1 MIETMRQFGDWIL
14 GRGEASITIPIFD
27 GALKPNQ
34 MLEEAEVVAEFE
46 DAADIAADSQ
56 GILVAAGTRVVRLA
70 PPHSNGEVAA
80 PVPSVARDHADGG
93 GRSPNTTVAHDP
105 SVAGYRATSPYE
117 WGGKVTALC
126 ALGDEGIAVALDGKE
141 VRVRGGALD
150 GFVSKGPANAPFQA
164 ANAISRLGD
173 GRLAVT
179 DGSLQQPCDHWVH
192 DLMGRGASGRLIA
205 VDPKDG
211 QARELARGLE
221 YAFGA
226 CPMNGDILVSESWRH
241 RLVAVGNGRPRP
253 VLTRLPVYP
262 SRVVPASGGG
272 FWLTAFTAR
281 TQLVEFVLRE
291 TAFRRRMM
299 KEIEPEHWIAPRLR
313 SGESYLE
320 PMQGAHLRT
329 MGVLKPWAPPRSY
342 GLVVRLSA
350 AGQPVY
356 SLHSRVDGINHG
368 VVAAA
373 EFEGAL
379 YLLAKGPGRVLR
391 LPIADIEKEFAS

>member
-1 MIETMRQFGDWIL
+1 MIEAMRQFGDWIL
-14 GRGEASITIPIFD
+14 GRGEASIIIPIFD

-34 MLEEAEVVAEFE
+34 MLEDAEVVAEFD
-46 DAADIAADSQ
+46 DASDIAADRD
-56 GILVAAGTRVVRLA
+56 GILVAAGTRVVR
-70 PPHSNGEVAA
+70 PGGKSEVARFDQ
-80 PVPSVARDHADGG
+80 P
-93 GRSPNTTVAHDP
+93 
-105 SVAGYRATSPYE
+105 
-117 WGGKVTALC
+117 VTALC
-126 ALGDEGIAVALDGKE
+126 ALPDGGIAVALDGKD
-141 VRVRGGALD
+141 VRVKGGALD
-150 GFVSKGPANAPFQA
+150 GFVSKGPANAAFQA

-262 SRVVPASGGG
+262 SRLVPASGGG

-350 AGQPVY
+350 TGQPVY

-373 EFEGAL
+373 EFDGAL
-379 YLLAKGPGRVLR
+379 YLLARGPGRVLR

>member
-1 MIETMRQFGDWIL
+1 MIEAMRQFGDWIL

-34 MLEEAEVVAEFE
+34 VLERAEVVAEFE
-46 DAADIAADSQ
+46 DAGDIAADGH
-56 GILVAAGTRVVRLA
+56 GILVADGARIVR
-70 PPHSNGEVAA
+70 HGQGGDSEVARFDR
-80 PVPSVARDHADGG
+80 PVA
-93 GRSPNTTVAHDP
+93 
-105 SVAGYRATSPYE
+105 
-117 WGGKVTALC
+117 ALC
-126 ALGDEGIAVALDGKE
+126 ALAGGGIAVALDGKE
-141 VRVRGGALD
+141 VRVQGGPFD
-150 GFVSKGPANAPFQA
+150 GFVSAGPANARFHA
-164 ANAISRLGD
+164 VNAIGRLAD
-173 GRLAVT
+173 GSLAVT
-179 DGSLQQPCDHWVH
+179 DGSLQEGRDHWVH
-192 DLMGRGASGRLIA
+192 DLMGRGASGRLVV

-211 QARELARGLE
+211 QAREIARGLE

-226 CPMNGDILVSESWRH
+226 CPMDGEILVSESWRH
-241 RLVAVGNGRPRP
+241 RLLAVGADGRSRQ

-262 SRVVPASGGG
+262 SRIAPAAGGG

-291 TAFRRRMM
+291 NAFRRRMM
-299 KEIEPEHWIAPRLR
+299 KEIAAEHWIAPRLR

-350 AGQPVY
+350 TGQPVY

-368 VVAAA
+368 IVAAA
-373 EFEGAL
+373 EFGGAL
-379 YLLAKGPGRVLR
+379 YLLAKGPGRLLR
-391 LPIADIEKEFAS
+391 LALADIDKEFAS

>member
-34 MLEEAEVVAEFE
+34 MLEGAEVVAEFE
-46 DAADIAADSQ
+46 DAGDIAADRE
-56 GILVAAGTRVVRLA
+56 GILVADGARIVR
-70 PPHSNGEVAA
+70 PGGNSEVARFDQ
-80 PVPSVARDHADGG
+80 P
-93 GRSPNTTVAHDP
+93 
-105 SVAGYRATSPYE
+105 
-117 WGGKVTALC
+117 VTALC
-126 ALGDEGIAVALDGKE
+126 TLPDGGVAVALDGKE
-141 VRVRGGALD
+141 MRVKGGALD
-150 GFVSKGPANAPFQA
+150 GFASTGPANAPFQA

-179 DGSLQQPCDHWVH
+179 DGSLQQPFDHWVH
-192 DLMGRGASGRLIA
+192 DLMGRGGSGRLIV

-211 QARELARGLE
+211 QARELAHGLE

-241 RLVAVGNGRPRP
+241 RLVAVGNGRPKP
-253 VLTRLPVYP
+253 MLTRLPVYP

-299 KEIEPEHWIAPRLR
+299 REIEPEHWIAPRLR
-313 SGESYLE
+313 SGKSYLE

-350 AGQPVY
+350 TGQPVY

-379 YLLAKGPGRVLR
+379 YLLAKGPGRLLR
-391 LPIADIEKEFAS
+391 LPLADIEKEFAS

>member
-1 MIETMRQFGDWIL
+1 MIAAMRQFGDWIL

-34 MLEEAEVVAEFE
+34 MLEEAEVVGEFE
-46 DAADIAADSQ
+46 NASDIAADRD
-56 GILVAAGTRVVRLA
+56 GILVADGTRVVRLI
-70 PPHSNGEVAA
+70 PPHSNGEVPASYA
-80 PVPSVARDHADGG
+80 GG
-93 GRSPNTTVAHDP
+93 GVISPNTTAAPDL
-105 SVAGYRATSPYE
+105 SVAGNRATSPSE
-117 WGGKVTALC
+117 WGGSVTALC
-126 ALGDEGIAVALDGKE
+126 VLPDGGIAGAVDGKE
-141 VRVRGGALD
+141 VRVKGGAFD
-150 GFVSKGPANAPFQA
+150 GFASKGPANAPFHA
-164 ANAISRLGD
+164 ANAIACLAD

-179 DGSLQQPCDHWVH
+179 DGSQQQPVDHWVH
-192 DLMGRGASGRLIA
+192 DLMGRGGSGRLIV

-226 CPMNGDILVSESWRH
+226 CAMNGDILVSESWRH

-253 VLTRLPVYP
+253 VLARLPVYP
-262 SRVVPASGGG
+262 SRLVPATGGG

-291 TAFRRRMM
+291 NAYRRRMM
-299 KEIEPEHWIAPRLR
+299 KEVAPEHWIAPRLR

-342 GLVVRLSA
+342 GLVVRLSGS
-350 AGQPVY
+350 GQPVY

-373 EFEGAL
+373 EFDGAL
-379 YLLAKGPGRVLR
+379 YLLAKGPGRLLR
-391 LPIADIEKEFAS
+391 LPISDIENEVES

>member
-1 MIETMRQFGDWIL
+1 MIAALREFGDWLL

-34 MLEEAEVVAEFE
+34 MLEGAEVVAEFE
-46 DAADIAADSQ
+46 DANDIAADRD
-56 GILVAAGTRVVRLA
+56 GILIAGGSRIVRLGG
-70 PPHSNGEVAA
+70 SEVAKFD
-80 PVPSVARDHADGG
+80 R
-93 GRSPNTTVAHDP
+93 T
-105 SVAGYRATSPYE
+105 
-117 WGGKVTALC
+117 VTALC
-126 ALGDEGIAVALDGKE
+126 VLPDGGIAVALDGKE
-141 VRVRGGALD
+141 LRVRGGTLD
-150 GFVSKGPANAPFQA
+150 GFTSTGPANAPFHA
-164 ANAISRLGD
+164 ANAISHLGD
-173 GRLAVT
+173 GRFAVT
-179 DGSLQQPCDHWVH
+179 DGSLQHPFDHWVH
-192 DLMGRGASGRLIA
+192 DLMGRGSSGRLIV
-205 VDPKDG
+205 VDPNDG

-241 RLVAVGNGRPRP
+241 RLIAVGDGRPRP

-262 SRVVPASGGG
+262 SRLVPAAGGG

-281 TQLVEFVLRE
+281 TQLIEFVLRE
-291 TAFRRRMM
+291 TAYRRRMI
-299 KEIEPEHWIAPRLR
+299 KEIAPEHWIAPRLR

-342 GLVVRLSA
+342 GLAVRLSA
-350 AGQPVY
+350 TGQPLY

-373 EFEGAL
+373 EFGGAL
-379 YLLAKGPGRVLR
+379 YLLAKGPGRLLR
-391 LPIADIEKEFAS
+391 LPIAAIEKEFAS

>member
-1 MIETMRQFGDWIL
+1 LGQERMIEAMRQFGDWIL

-34 MLEEAEVVAEFE
+34 ILENAEVVGEFE
-46 DAADIAADSQ
+46 DASDIAADGE
-56 GILVAAGTRVVRLA
+56 GILVADGTRVVRLVTA
-70 PPHSNGEVAA
+70 
-80 PVPSVARDHADGG
+80 
-93 GRSPNTTVAHDP
+93 AHDP
-105 SVAGYRATSPYE
+105 SVAGYRATSPFE
-117 WGGKVTALC
+117 WGGNVTALC
-126 ALGDEGIAVALDGKE
+126 ALPDGGIAVALEGKE
-141 VRVRGGALD
+141 LRVKGGALD
-150 GFVSKGPANAPFQA
+150 GFVSTGPANAPFHA
-164 ANAISRLGD
+164 ANAISRLAD
-173 GRLAVT
+173 GRVAVT

-192 DLMGRGASGRLIA
+192 DLMGRGASGRLIV

-211 QARELARGLE
+211 QAQELARGLE

-226 CPMNGDILVSESWRH
+226 CAMDSEILVSESWRH

-262 SRVVPASGGG
+262 SRLVAAAGGG

-299 KEIEPEHWIAPRLR
+299 NEIAPEHWIAPRLR
-313 SGESYLE
+313 SGKSYLE

-350 AGQPVY
+350 AGQPLY

-379 YLLAKGPGRVLR
+379 YLLAKGPGRLLR
-391 LPIADIEKEFAS
+391 LSLADIDKELAS

>member
-1 MIETMRQFGDWIL
+1 MIDAMRQFGDWIL

-34 MLEEAEVVAEFE
+34 ILEGAEVVAEFA
-46 DAADIAADSQ
+46 DPSDIAADGQ
-56 GILVAAGTRVVRLA
+56 GILVADGPRIVRLV
-70 PPHSNGEVAA
+70 PPHSNGEVPASYA
-80 PVPSVARDHADGG
+80 GG
-93 GRSPNTTVAHDP
+93 GVISPNATAAHDL
-105 SVAGYRATSPYE
+105 SVAGYRDSSPFE
-117 WGGKVTALC
+117 WGGIVTALC
-126 ALGDEGIAVALDGKE
+126 ALPEGGIAVALDGKE
-141 VRVRGGALD
+141 LRVRGGPMD
-150 GFVSKGPANAPFQA
+150 GFVSTGPANAPFQA
-164 ANAISRLGD
+164 ANAIGRLAD
-173 GRLAVT
+173 GSLAVT

-205 VDPKDG
+205 VDANTG

-241 RLVAVGNGRPRP
+241 RLIAIGSGRPRP
-253 VLTRLPVYP
+253 VLSRLPVYP
-262 SRVVPASGGG
+262 SRLVAASGGG

-299 KEIEPEHWIAPRLR
+299 KEIAAEHWIAPRLR

-373 EFEGAL
+373 EFDGAL
-379 YLLAKGPGRVLR
+379 YLLAKGPGRLLR
-391 LPIADIEKEFAS
+391 LGLADIEKELAS